1 MKFKPDVQKAQEAR
15 KAKAQWAKE
24 NLQLEYE
31 DDEHWKELSKLY
43 GFRLPIYNIPNTS
56 TKYLKRLL
64 TKHGI
69 DVQEY
74 LESCGVSSIKELIS
88 LNPKYTARAECGFAL
103 EYINDRGNIPVKSI

>member
-15 KAKAQWAKE
+15 KAKAQWAKD

-56 TKYLKRLL
+56 TKYLKRLFN
-64 TKHGI
+64 HFDI
-69 DVQEY
+69 DIKDY
-74 LESCGVSSIKELIS
+74 LEYCGVASVKHLAS
-88 LNPKYTARAECGFAL
+88 LNPKFTARAECGFAL
-103 EYINDRGNIPVKSI
+103 EYIDELKKLNDAA